1 MATTDQK
8 NTVQFKHKKIQ
19 SIKTS
24 GLSSLYTVHKLYVNH
39 FVSYNPT
46 GIYLFTDNNGNARAM
61 CEIC

>member
-8 NTVQFKHKKIQ
+8 NTVKFKHKKIR

-24 GLSSLYTVHKLYVNH
+24 GLYTMHKLYVNH